1 MTKISRAELL
11 GDIGTLIRAEEVA
24 SDKFDDVASEV
35 LGINRTDH
43 RVLDVID
50 RLGPITAGELAK
62 EAGLSPGAMTASI
75 DRLEEAG
82 IAHRVPDPSDRRTV
96 LVEVD
101 PATRQ
106 RAMKIYGPLEEAFLK
121 QTERY
126 SIKDLE
132 VIRDFLER
140 GQVIS
145 DEHLERVKRMRPRR
159 GSS

>member
-1 MTKISRAELL
+1 
-11 GDIGTLIRAEEVA
+11 
-24 SDKFDDVASEV
+24 
-35 LGINRTDH
+35 
-43 RVLDVID
+43 
-50 RLGPITAGELAK
+50 
-62 EAGLSPGAMTASI
+62 MTASI

-82 IAHRVPDPSDRRTV
+82 IAHRVPDPSDRRKV

-106 RAMKIYGPLEEAFLK
+106 RAMKIYGPLEVAFLK

-145 DEHLERVKRMRPRR
+145 DEHLERVKRMRRKRPQR
-159 GSS
+159 G